1 MNIFSCG
8 LPDDRSGHCESTAHM
23 NSNESQI
30 AFQYEQ
36 LSKFDI
42 ATDDVNVKFCFTVTS
57 K

>member
-8 LPDDRSGHCESTAHM
+8 LPDDRSGHCESTARM